1 MSTDTEMWAPEDL
14 APTAAPGL
22 PERPRDVEAER
33 VLVATAIMQPAA
45 IDELGADGFDPA
57 DITTDWLRWAWFA
70 VEELRTSFRDGELK
84 HLAVHRQLEEWHADG
99 RMVLREGGAG
109 VRVPSEETLMELCN
123 HAHYGSAAWYATRV
137 TKKAVA
143 ARVVALGYD
152 AILKGS
158 SPAFDEDA
166 DVATIQADL
175 DGAVRPTDDSN
186 LAAIGDLLLDSIERA
201 TTPPTN
207 EDRVPTGFIDL
218 DALLCGGWAPG
229 QLVVVGAR
237 PAMGKSTIAQDF
249 ARAAAIRYKIPTLFE
264 SLEMTQA
271 ELSDRILS
279 AEARIAHHHLKQGG
293 ATDDDMKRAALRAPE
308 IATAPLWINDAALLS
323 LPILR
328 GRVRNLVRT
337 KGLRLVVVD
346 YLQLMQAPRAESR
359 QQAVAEISRNLKLIA
374 KDFGI
379 TVIVL
384 CQLNRGPEQR
394 TEKKPM
400 VSDLRESGAIE
411 QDADIVI
418 LLHREDAYEK
428 EHPRAGEADLIVG
441 KHRGGPT
448 ATITTAFQG
457 HYSRFVDMAQT

>member
-1 MSTDTEMWAPEDL
+1 MTTGTELWAPDEASVD
-14 APTAAPGL
+14 AGPRP

-33 VLVATAIMQPAA
+33 ILVATAIMQPAA
-45 IDELGADGFDPA
+45 IDELGAEGFDPA
-57 DITTDWLRWAWFA
+57 DITTDWLRWTWFA
-70 VEELRTSFRDGELK
+70 VEELRTDFRDGELK
-84 HLAVHRQLEEWHADG
+84 HLAVHRQLEAWHADG
-99 RMVLREGGAG
+99 RMPT
-109 VRVPSEETLMELCN
+109 RVPPAGQLMELCN
-123 HAHYGSAAWYATRV
+123 EAHYGSASWYARRV
-137 TKKAVA
+137 AQKAVA

-166 DVATIQADL
+166 DVAAIQADL
-175 DGAVRPTDDSN
+175 DGAIRPTDDDN
-186 LAAIGDLLLDSIERA
+186 LAAIGDLLLDSIDRA
-201 TTPPTN
+201 TKPPTN
-207 EDRVPTGFIDL
+207 EDRIPTGFMDL
-218 DALLCGGWAPG
+218 DSLFCGGFAPG
-229 QLVVVGAR
+229 QLVVIGAR
-237 PAMGKSTIAQDF
+237 PAMGKSTVAADF
-249 ARAAAIRYKIPTLFE
+249 ARGAAIRHKIPTLFE
-264 SLEMTQA
+264 SLEMGKD

-279 AEARIAHHHLKQGG
+279 AEARIALHHLKQGI
-293 ATDDDMKRAALRAPE
+293 ATDDDMIRAARRTPD
-308 IATAPLWINDAALLS
+308 IASSPLWINDSALLS

-337 KGLRLVVVD
+337 KGLRLVIVD
-346 YLQLMQAPRAESR
+346 YLQLMQAPKAENR

-394 TEKKPM
+394 QEKKPQ

-418 LLHREDAYEK
+418 LLHREDAYEPNS
-428 EHPRAGEADLIVG
+428 PRAGEADLIVG

-448 ATITTAFQG
+448 AIITVAFQG